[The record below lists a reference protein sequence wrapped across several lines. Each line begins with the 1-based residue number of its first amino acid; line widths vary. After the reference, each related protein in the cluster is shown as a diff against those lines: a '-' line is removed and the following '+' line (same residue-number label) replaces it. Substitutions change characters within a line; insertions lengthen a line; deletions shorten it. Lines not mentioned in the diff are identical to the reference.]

1 MKLSID
7 NTLASF
13 GFVAKTGL
21 FCAALSFP
29 LLSADTALTQ
39 PNDLGAVNASTRG
52 FGSQEKA
59 LAVAGQERGYGAYDQ
74 ASIDVLVQFADRQSS
89 IGEYGN
95 AISNLKQALQ
105 LNRINNGL
113 YHDSQ
118 IEIVDELIANEI
130 LMENWEAVNHYY
142 DLEELLYRRLFELT
156 DARLEVGLEK
166 ITAWH
171 ISAINEDIDDN
182 AREHLTKL
190 RELLAI
196 RLGIVENLLG
206 NDNARYEFIFATLE
220 HVEFELKKLR
230 AEFSIGAGMQTPAG
244 PPTRTKY

>member
-7 NTLASF
+7 NTQARC

-21 FCAALSFP
+21 FCAALSFS
-29 LLSADTALTQ
+29 LLSADTALSQ
-39 PNDLGAVNASTRG
+39 PNDLGADKALTRS
-52 FGSQEKA
+52 FGSQAKV

-74 ASIDVLVQFADRQSS
+74 APIDELVQLADTQSL
-89 IGEYGN
+89 IGDYGN
-95 AISNLKQALQ
+95 AISHLKQALQ

-113 YHDSQ
+113 YHYSQ

-190 RELLAI
+190 QELLAI

-206 NDNARYEFIFATLE
+206 NDNARYEFIFVTLE
-220 HVEFELKKLR
+220 HVELELKKLR
-230 AEFSIGAGMQTPAG
+230 AEFSIGAGMPTPAG